1 MGDLLLGKK
10 IFSPLY
16 DKNKACNTECK
27 PNLN

>member
-16 DKNKACNTECK
+16 DKNKACQYGMQTK
-27 PNLN
+27 P